1 MKWRLIAGAL
11 AVGAAVI
18 GTMGILRTTRASA
31 EAPGTSQVAA
41 SAPSIAQVQETALRI
56 AAGNGEADPSGMEEV
71 ESTVGTVAH
80 VTEPDGTGPMIAD
93 PETGKPW
100 SETQVYAVTM
110 RGQFTYEGPVP
121 PGRPAPTGTS
131 LTVMIN
137 ARTGALVSEAL
148 SDSAPN
154 MHAISSTVTPLG
166 G

>member
-11 AVGAAVI
+11 TVGVAVI
-18 GTMGILRTTRASA
+18 GTIGILRTTRASA
-31 EAPGTSQVAA
+31 EAPGTSQVA
-41 SAPSIAQVQETALRI
+41 SSPPSVAQVQAAALRI

-80 VTEPDGTGPMIAD
+80 VVEPNGTGPMIDD

-110 RGQFTYEGPVP
+110 RGHFTFNGPVP
-121 PGRPAPTGTS
+121 RGRPAPTGTS

-137 ARTGALVSEAL
+137 ARTGALVSETL
-148 SDSAPN
+148 NDSVPN
-154 MHAISSTVTPLG
+154 MHAISSNVTSLG

>member
-1 MKWRLIAGAL
+1 MKWRLVVVAL
-11 AVGAAVI
+11 AVGGAVF
-18 GTMGILRTTRASA
+18 GTLGVLRATRASA
-31 EAPGTSQVAA
+31 EPSGTSQVAA
-41 SAPSIAQVQETALRI
+41 SAPSIAQVQESALRL
-56 AAGNGEADPSGMEEV
+56 AEWNGEADPSGMEEA

-80 VTEPDGTGPMIAD
+80 VVEPEGTGPMLAD

-110 RGQFTYEGPVP
+110 RGHFTYNGPVP

-131 LTVMIN
+131 LTVTIN

-154 MHAISSTVTPLG
+154 MHAISSNITPLG